1 MERNYSEM
9 YMCESLTI
17 VEILVKKVDENEH
30 CLLKHVRLN
39 VGFSAGVL
47 CCGISLLHMY

>member
-1 MERNYSEM
+1 
-9 YMCESLTI
+9 MCESLTV
-17 VEILVKKVDENEH
+17 VEILVKKVDENER